1 MDIILGIEWC
11 WAPANKLPSLPH
23 PRLDR
28 LGSLSSASVIILN
41 DMHSSHF
48 LAPYI
53 NGLIVLGPQPSPSDL
68 STPSFIVW
76 YAWHVLIA
84 LASLCSDR
92 RAHSSDKHISLVYT
106 YFWVLRTKSASFLV
120 LHFVIWF

>member
-68 STPSFIVW
+68 LTPSFIVW

-84 LASLCSDR
+84 LAVSAVTEGPTHQTSTSLLFTPTSGF
-92 RAHSSDKHISLVYT
+92 SELN
-106 YFWVLRTKSASFLV
+106 L
-120 LHFVIWF
+120 LHF